1 MSTAQPAAAELRR
14 ALLHARNTDGGW
26 GYHLGKASR
35 LEPTCWALLA
45 LGPDAPDR
53 SVLRRWPVSEGLL
66 LERAGGT
73 PNYAFH
79 GLALL
84 TLRALHLEHEHGNSR
99 LLAALQRVKGDTLPP
114 SRINT
119 QDNSLQG
126 WSWIAGTFS
135 WVEPTAWCL
144 LALKRYARMEGMA
157 IDSGRVDSAERLL
170 ADRSMP
176 TGGWNYGNSNML
188 GKVLEPFVPPTAVA
202 LLALQDRP
210 SLPAVAHS
218 LEFLE
223 RAATTERSG
232 LALSLTLLAL
242 GAFGRSTAAVRTA
255 LFEQVPTT
263 LAFGNQMAAAMSL
276 FALGTEENH
285 AVFAL

>member
-1 MSTAQPAAAELRR
+1 MSTAQPAAAELRL
-14 ALLHARNTDGGW
+14 ALLHARNPDGGW
-26 GYHLGKASR
+26 GYHLGKTSR

-45 LGPDAPDR
+45 LGPDAPGQ
-53 SVLRRWPVSEGLL
+53 SVLRRWPMSEGLL

-84 TLRALHLEHEHGNSR
+84 TLHALRLEHEHGNSR
-99 LLAALQRVKGDTLPP
+99 LLASLQRVKGDTLPP

-144 LALKRYARMEGMA
+144 LALKRYAGMEGMA
-157 IDSGRVDSAERLL
+157 IDSARVDSAERLL

-188 GKVLEPFVPPTAVA
+188 GKMLEPFVPPTAVA
-202 LLALQDRP
+202 LLALQDRR
-210 SLPAVAHS
+210 SLPAVGHS

-232 LALSLTLLAL
+232 LALSLALLAL
-242 GAFGRSTAAVRTA
+242 RAFGLSTSSVHTA
-255 LFEQVPTT
+255 LLEQVPTT

-276 FALGTEENH
+276 FALGAEEAH
-285 AVFAL
+285 AVFVL